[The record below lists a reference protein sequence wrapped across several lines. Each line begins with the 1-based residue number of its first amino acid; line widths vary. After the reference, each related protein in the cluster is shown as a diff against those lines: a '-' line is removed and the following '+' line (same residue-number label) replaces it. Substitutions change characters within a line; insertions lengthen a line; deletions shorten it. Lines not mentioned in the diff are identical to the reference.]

1 MTATD
6 PTAPAQPATPGQ
18 ALRWAAERL
27 TKQVHALGQPVYAD
41 QVLDGLR
48 RWADELDAAPATYS
62 LPECPGCAAMVKRW
76 HRKAAVEGL
85 DPAEPPPII
94 QGAACRQCGGSPLST
109 APPAGTGA
117 Q

>member
-18 ALRWAAERL
+18 LWDRHGCRWGRDKPGHWLLLEQTDAGEGRVWHLVIPCVVPWRALLAE
-27 TKQVHALGQPVYAD
+27 HG
-41 QVLDGLR
+41 
-48 RWADELDAAPATYS
+48 
-62 LPECPGCAAMVKRW
+62 
-76 HRKAAVEGL
+76 
-85 DPAEPPPII
+85 
-94 QGAACRQCGGSPLST
+94 PLST